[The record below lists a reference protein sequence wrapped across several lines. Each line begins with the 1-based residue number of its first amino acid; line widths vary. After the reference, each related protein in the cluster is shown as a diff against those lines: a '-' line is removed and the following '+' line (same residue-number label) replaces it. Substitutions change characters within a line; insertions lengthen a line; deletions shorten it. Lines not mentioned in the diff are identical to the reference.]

1 MSAANPRS
9 LLLVFFVLAA
19 RHQALA
25 QGTPTRT
32 VADSCFATSEF
43 QLRDVFLNTDTTG
56 NLAKLGRALRVKIDS
71 GVDDGGRFERRTFYY
86 PDLEMA
92 VVRGAV
98 DRFTTRARNLSTP
111 SGLRPGL
118 DVQSVRRVLLKRGIT
133 FKLGAD
139 IVDIRGCESFSD
151 AYVTL
156 IFDGTRHVRILE
168 IFAARP

>member
-1 MSAANPRS
+1 MSAANPGS

-19 RHQALA
+19 RHQAFA
-25 QGTPTRT
+25 QGTTTRT
-32 VADSCFATSEF
+32 VADSCLATSEF
-43 QLRDVFLNTDTTG
+43 QLRGVFLTTDTAG
-56 NLAKLGRALRVKIDS
+56 NLAKLGGVLRVTTDS
-71 GVDDGGRFERRTFYY
+71 GVDDGGRFERRTFHY

-98 DRFTTRARNLSTP
+98 DRFTTRAHSLSTP

-118 DVQSVRRVLLKRGIT
+118 DVQAVRRVLLKRGVT

-139 IVDIRGCESFSD
+139 AVDIGGCESFRD

>member
-56 NLAKLGRALRVKIDS
+56 NLAKLGRALRVKI
-71 GVDDGGRFERRTFYY
+71 
-86 PDLEMA
+86 
-92 VVRGAV
+92 
-98 DRFTTRARNLSTP
+98 
-111 SGLRPGL
+111 
-118 DVQSVRRVLLKRGIT
+118 
-133 FKLGAD
+133 
-139 IVDIRGCESFSD
+139 
-151 AYVTL
+151 
-156 IFDGTRHVRILE
+156 
-168 IFAARP
+168 